1 MVDVAL
7 ADAELDRETV
17 DLEAE
22 VRVLVWDELNWVE
35 RVDDVVEDLIWVLEG
50 ETVTVVDLDKDPVG
64 VTDTVDL
71 TLVFSDT
78 EDSC

>member
-1 MVDVAL
+1 M
-7 ADAELDRETV
+7 
-17 DLEAE
+17 
-22 VRVLVWDELNWVE
+22 VWDELNWVE
-35 RVDDVVEDLIWVLEG
+35 KVDDLVEDLIWVLEG
-50 ETVTVVDLDKDPVG
+50 ETVTVVDLDKDPAD